1 MKKAVSHSLK
11 EDSNREDKAMKILA
25 LAVIAAA
32 IGFTVIDDMIKMNS
46 QTHYEPEDIQAVIDD
61 QEFWDIYEDAG
72 EAFK

>member
-1 MKKAVSHSLK
+1 M
-11 EDSNREDKAMKILA
+11 NTLA
-25 LAVIAAA
+25 TITLVVV
-32 IGFTVIDDMIKMNS
+32 GVTFCLTVIDDIVVMNS